1 MAGPPGVP
9 MPSGFTYRPVDEF
22 PALRLSAEARKRVE
36 AKMESVRLARLRAMA
51 SASTYVVG

>member
-1 MAGPPGVP
+1 